1 VAHAAHKA
9 RQRRRKNE
17 RRHEAVGAILDRLQ
31 PPTTTPP
38 TTTPTTTTPSAA
50 AASTAQ
56 TFTPLEQV
64 PAGQPAAGEAAII
77 DWRSM
82 GAADPASMV
91 GDGDE
96 QAMRGGGGGGGG
108 EGVLATRRGG
118 GGGDEQAMR
127 GGGQAQGRVDD
138 SISGGGG
145 GGSGIGGGAGDGGG
159 GGGGSGG
166 DGVSGGAAAAAEV
179 GEVSLRAMR
188 KRWQVESFALVILEL
203 QREWARQRALDPS
216 LKTSAPAPMH
226 IVDFGAGS
234 GNLTLP
240 LAKRFPDCTFTA
252 VEMKQR
258 SAELLESRA
267 AAAGLGNVH
276 AWVGMIERFNRPFD
290 VGVVGP
296 RRYCLPRQRM
306 PFNSRNE
313 GSTCV

>member
-31 PPTTTPP
+31 PPPTTPP
-38 TTTPTTTTPSAA
+38 TTTTTTTPSAA
-50 AASTAQ
+50 AATAAAAAE

-82 GAADPASMV
+82 GAADPASLV

-96 QAMRGGGGGGGG
+96 QAMRGGGGGG

-118 GGGDEQAMR
+118 GGGGGDEQAMPGA
-127 GGGQAQGRVDD
+127 GGAHGGIDGC
-138 SISGGGG
+138 INGGGG
-145 GGSGIGGGAGDGGG
+145 GGVDGGGGGEGGG

-166 DGVSGGAAAAAEV
+166 DGVSMGAAAAE

-203 QREWARQRALDPS
+203 QRDRDCARALDPS
-216 LKTSAPAPMH
+216 VKSSAPAPMH

-258 SAELLESRA
+258 RQ
-267 AAAGLGNVH
+267 GLGRAPGQAREEDAASVS
-276 AWVGMIERFNRPFD
+276 GYTRT
-290 VGVVGP
+290 
-296 RRYCLPRQRM
+296 L
-306 PFNSRNE
+306 
-313 GSTCV
+313 